1 MGKKE
6 DGYVWKDGLLFHEV
20 VDDTGQQVPRLVML
34 GSRRKK
40 ALRLAHEN
48 SGHVGVR
55 GMRKL
60 LNGRFSWPGMG
71 KDVVDLC
78 TVVL

>member
-20 VDDTGQQVPRLVML
+20 VDDTGQRVPRLVL
-34 GSRRKK
+34 PGGRRKK

-71 KDVVDLC
+71 KDVLDYVPI
-78 TVVL
+78 V